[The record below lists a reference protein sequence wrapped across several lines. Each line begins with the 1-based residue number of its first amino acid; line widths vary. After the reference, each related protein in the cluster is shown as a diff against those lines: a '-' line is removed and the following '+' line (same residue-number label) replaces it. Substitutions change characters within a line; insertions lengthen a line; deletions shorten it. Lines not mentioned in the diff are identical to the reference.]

1 MATLTEFI
9 TNMTEVV
16 SAISTMFVDVLSI
29 FMEPPLVFFL
39 GIGVFGAVAG
49 IALRMIRGGKRS

>member
-9 TNMTEVV
+9 VNMSEVV
-16 SAISTMFVDVLSI
+16 TAVSSMFVDVLSI

-39 GIGVFGAVAG
+39 GIGVFSAVAA